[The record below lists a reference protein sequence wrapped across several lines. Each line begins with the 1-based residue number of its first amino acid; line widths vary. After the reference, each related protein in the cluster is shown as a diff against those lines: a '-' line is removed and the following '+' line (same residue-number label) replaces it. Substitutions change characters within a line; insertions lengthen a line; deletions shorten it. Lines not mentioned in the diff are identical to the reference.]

1 MCIRDSPYSVA
12 NANDTNKI
20 QILVDYNVP
29 SGSASNQTVS
39 GSQMI
44 ITKSSTGFTFRH
56 TAGGTK
62 TFVITAIKIA

>member
-1 MCIRDSPYSVA
+1 MKSIQR
-12 NANDTNKI
+12 TNLYNTNNTAKI
-20 QILVDYNVP
+20 QITADYQVP
-29 SGSASNQTVS
+29 SNSSNTVQ

-62 TFVITAIKIA
+62 TFVLTAIQIG